1 MQSSDDALLDIAL
14 LNRVVAGD
22 HSALGMSDFAPGFF
36 IDVSDYADLKHR
48 MMRCHKTQLV
58 RGKEGDFGKLEEIMR
73 RQYES
78 RGAQAGVAAAEA
90 FRIHRAFKRARA
102 W

>member
-1 MQSSDDALLDIAL
+1 MDT
-14 LNRVVAGD
+14 
-22 HSALGMSDFAPGFF
+22 LGMTDFEPGFF
-36 IDVSDYADLKHR
+36 VDIARYTDLKLR

-58 RGKEGDFGKLEEIMR
+58 RGKDGDFGKLEEMMR
-73 RQYES
+73 QQYEA
-78 RGAQAGVAAAEA
+78 RGAQSGVAAAEA